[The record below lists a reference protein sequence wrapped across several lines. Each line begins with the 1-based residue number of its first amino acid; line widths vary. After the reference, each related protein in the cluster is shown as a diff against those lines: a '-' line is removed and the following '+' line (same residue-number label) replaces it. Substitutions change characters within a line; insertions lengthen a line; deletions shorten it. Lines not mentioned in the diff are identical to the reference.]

1 MKNGVHAKIW
11 LNSSFALSAC
21 PSIICDGSLSLLGLR
36 LSLCY
41 LSDPHPFDLLLR
53 LPVPPNR
60 APAGDMGEHDLS
72 EQIVLKRGGG
82 SLVRSYLKALPEGG
96 SDQKR
101 FQVTGCGASD
111 ASVVAIHTAMLFRI
125 LIKMSLAD
133 YTAS

>member
-1 MKNGVHAKIW
+1 M
-11 LNSSFALSAC
+11 
-21 PSIICDGSLSLLGLR
+21 
-36 LSLCY
+36 LCY

-82 SLVRSYLKALPEGG
+82 SLVRSYLKALLEGG
-96 SDQKR
+96 SDPNR
-101 FQVTGCGASD
+101 IQVTGCGASD
-111 ASVVAIHTAMLFRI
+111 TSVVALQTYILFRI